1 MPDYSNTRIQVRRG
15 SSSQWA
21 AANTILSSGEPGIDQ
36 NSGVFKVGDGVTGW
50 NALSGVNFNQTHG
63 GGGGGGGISNVVE
76 DTSPQLGGNLDM
88 NSRDLTGTGDID
100 ITGSGRFTHAAA
112 KCGLVLQDTLGSGIH
127 LGDCALGGNG
137 GFAGMKHSDYN
148 MTTDYM
154 IVSDGTDTYISAKD
168 TGAVYIRPG
177 GNAGEGGITISD
189 VGAGAVGTVFN
200 EAGANRD
207 LRMEGASEANLF
219 RIDASTDSIGIKSA
233 VPSHSLS
240 VSGTLNANEIFISGA
255 TAVQT
260 SPTLAKSSGS
270 LNVSGIN
277 NLVFTDLAGHS
288 GIAVKD
294 TQTLYFIVNN

>member
-1 MPDYSNTRIQVRRG
+1 MPDYSDTRIQVRRG
-15 SSSQWA
+15 SSAEWA
-21 AANTILSSGEPGIDQ
+21 AANTVLASGEPGYDHG
-36 NSGVFKVGDGVTGW
+36 SGVLKVGNGVTGW
-50 NALSGVNFNQTHG
+50 NSLATVG

-76 DTSPQLGGNLDM
+76 DTTPQLGGNLDM
-88 NSRDLTGTGDID
+88 NSKDLTGTGDI
-100 ITGSGRFTHAAA
+100 ILTGSGMFTHADE
-112 KCGLVLQDTLGSGIH
+112 KCGLVVQDTLGSGIH

-207 LRMEGASEANLF
+207 LRMEGANEANLF
-219 RIDASTDSIGIKSA
+219 RLDASQDSIGIKTA
-233 VPSHSLS
+233 IPSHSLS
-240 VSGTLNANEIFISGA
+240 VSGTLNANEVFVSGDP
-255 TAVQT
+255 AVK
-260 SPTLAKSSGS
+260 SSASSALASGS
-270 LNVSGIN
+270 LNVSGVTN
-277 NLVFTDLAGHS
+277 MVVTDLAGYS
-288 GIAVKD
+288 GIAVPD
-294 TQTLYFIVNN
+294 NNTVYFIV

>member
-1 MPDYSNTRIQVRRG
+1 MPDYSKTRIQFRRG
-15 SSSQWA
+15 TA
-21 AANTILSSGEPGIDQ
+21 AEFASADPVLASGEPAFAVNTNTLKI
-36 NSGVFKVGDGVTGW
+36 GDGET
-50 NALSGVNFNQTHG
+50 AYSSLSAIA

-76 DTSPQLGGNLDM
+76 DTTPQLGGNLDM
-88 NSRDLTGTGDID
+88 NSKDLTGTGDID
-100 ITGSGRFTHAAA
+100 ITGSGRFTHADA
-112 KCGLVLQDTLGSGIH
+112 KCGLVVQDTLGSGIH

-168 TGAVYIRPG
+168 TGSVYIRPG

-219 RIDASTDSIGIKSA
+219 RLDASTDRIGIKSA

-240 VSGTLNANEIFISGA
+240 VSGTLNANEIFVSGSP
-255 TAVQT
+255 AVK
-260 SPTLAKSSGS
+260 SSASSALASGS
-270 LNVSGIN
+270 LNVSGVTN
-277 NLVFTDLAGHS
+277 MVVTDLAGYS
-288 GIAVKD
+288 GIAVPD
-294 TQTLYFIVNN
+294 NNTIYFIV

>member
-88 NSRDLTGTGDID
+88 NSRDLTGTGDVN
-100 ITGSGRFTHAAA
+100 ITGSGRFTHADG
-112 KCGLVLQDTLGSGIH
+112 KCGLVVQDTLGSGLHI
-127 LGDCALGGNG
+127 GDCALDASSAY
-137 GFAGMKHSDYN
+137 AGIKHSDHG
-148 MTTDYM
+148 TSDYM
-154 IVSDGTDTYISAKD
+154 IISNGVTTFLSAVD
-168 TGAVYIRPG
+168 NGAVILRGG
-177 GNAGEGGITISD
+177 GNDSNSEIQVKD
-189 VGAGAVGTVFN
+189 VGAGGVGITFN
-200 EAGANRD
+200 EQGADRD
-207 LRMEGASEANLF
+207 IRMEGASDVNLF
-219 RIDASTDSIGIKSA
+219 RLDASTDRIGIKSA